1 MPAKRRTTMQAL
13 MTELEKSSI
22 GIIGGADGPTAIFV
36 AGNVFAPILTLA
48 GIAIAVGIAVFAVV
62 YAIKKNKN

>member
-1 MPAKRRTTMQAL
+1 MQML

-36 AGNVFAPILTLA
+36 TGSIITPILTFA
-48 GIAIAVGIAVFAVV
+48 GIVIALGIAVFAVIRE
-62 YAIKKNKN
+62 IKKNKKNH